1 MRRDTVYN
9 TNAMECIIELW
20 VIIVPNITD
29 EFHQYLSK
37 GRNLRENMEESP
49 PKPPPINHHHNHP
62 FLHLPPPHPFAV
74 MVRKS
79 LPYILSNPFYTK

>member
-37 GRNLRENMEESP
+37 GRNLRENMEKSP
-49 PKPPPINHHHNHP
+49 P
-62 FLHLPPPHPFAV
+62 
-74 MVRKS
+74 
-79 LPYILSNPFYTK
+79 NPVTI